1 MKKRHD
7 AIHVD
12 MLRKKLDPQREHWDT
27 VYKLKPDYFG
37 ETPSE
42 FARRALSFFKEKG
55 AKKIIELGCGEGRD
69 TIMFLKE
76 GFEVIAFDYSPVAIE
91 HLMQKAKSNQLSES
105 LTAMIHDARD
115 GIPLT
120 DECVDGIFS
129 HMFFTMQ
136 LTEKE
141 LDFIFQECLR
151 VMKAGGFNIYSVRN
165 IHDPHYGKGIH
176 RGEDMWESP
185 QKFVVHFFSLEKVK
199 RLARGYEICH
209 IGEFDDPSPTYIKK
223 LYEVILRK
231 PEKKKE

>member
-1 MKKRHD
+1 MS
-7 AIHVD
+7 
-12 MLRKKLDPQREHWDT
+12 RKVFDPQKEHWDT
-27 VYKLKPDYFG
+27 VYKTKPDYFG

-42 FARRALSFFKEKG
+42 FARRALSFFKENK
-55 AKKIIELGCGEGRD
+55 ARRIIELGCGEGRD

-76 GFEVIAFDYSPVAIE
+76 GFEVIALDYSPIAIE
-91 HLMQKAKSNQLSES
+91 HLVQKAKANQLSES
-105 LTAMIHDARD
+105 LTAMVHDARD

-120 DECVDGIFS
+120 DASVDGIFS

-151 VMKAGGFNIYSVRN
+151 VMRPGAFNIYSVRN

-209 IGEFDDPSPTYIKK
+209 ISEFDDPSPTYTKK

-231 PEKKKE
+231 I